1 MVPRTTI
8 HQPGTTVQAA
18 PVSLVQEAA
27 QAQVLCAVV
36 LRVAHVATVV
46 VQAAPAVA
54 PEVPVVQVA
63 AQAAAQAA
71 VHAVVAQ
78 ASAVAA
84 HAEADVDNPQ
94 PGTI

>member
-1 MVPRTTI
+1 MALHTTI

-18 PVSLVQEAA
+18 PASLVQEAA

-36 LRVAHVATVV
+36 QRVAHVATVV

-71 VHAVVAQ
+71 VHAVVA
-78 ASAVAA
+78 
-84 HAEADVDNPQ
+84 HADDEPCH
-94 PGTI
+94 